1 MAGRRLDV
9 LTLTATEKSELT
21 AMASRPKTA
30 QALAQRAR
38 IVLTCADGLEN
49 KAVARLLDVHAMTVG
64 KWRRRFLA
72 QRVAGLRNDPRPGA
86 PRTIEDQRIESVIA
100 RTLESPA
107 GQGDPLEFAGQRDCG
122 LSGQH
127 GAADIARL

>member
-49 KAVARLLDVHAMTVG
+49 KAVARLLDVHA
-64 KWRRRFLA
+64 
-72 QRVAGLRNDPRPGA
+72 RPWA
-86 PRTIEDQRIESVIA
+86 N
-100 RTLESPA
+100 
-107 GQGDPLEFAGQRDCG
+107 
-122 LSGQH
+122 
-127 GAADIARL
+127 GAAAFWHSASKVCATTHGLARRARSRTSGSKR

>member
-49 KAVARLLDVHAMTVG
+49 KAVARLLDVHAC
-64 KWRRRFLA
+64 RFQWKPSGRSEVMA
-72 QRVAGLRNDPRPGA
+72 SRVL
-86 PRTIEDQRIESVIA
+86 I
-100 RTLESPA
+100 
-107 GQGDPLEFAGQRDCG
+107 
-122 LSGQH
+122 
-127 GAADIARL
+127 

>member
-9 LTLTATEKSELT
+9 LALTAAEKSDLM
-21 AMASRPKTA
+21 AMAWRPKTA
-30 QALAQRAR
+30 QAMAQRAR

-72 QRVAGLRNDPRPGA
+72 QQDRCWDGAKERPFARHRGA
-86 PRTIEDQRIESVIA
+86 
-100 RTLESPA
+100 
-107 GQGDPLEFAGQRDCG
+107 RDNRQD
-122 LSGQH
+122 SH
-127 GAADIARL
+127 DD

>member
-49 KAVARLLDVHAMTVG
+49 KAVARLLDVRRQRCPARPRLSSSCFAAMRSAVL
-64 KWRRRFLA
+64 K
-72 QRVAGLRNDPRPGA
+72 P
-86 PRTIEDQRIESVIA
+86 SVK
-100 RTLESPA
+100 RS
-107 GQGDPLEFAGQRDCG
+107 
-122 LSGQH
+122 
-127 GAADIARL
+127 